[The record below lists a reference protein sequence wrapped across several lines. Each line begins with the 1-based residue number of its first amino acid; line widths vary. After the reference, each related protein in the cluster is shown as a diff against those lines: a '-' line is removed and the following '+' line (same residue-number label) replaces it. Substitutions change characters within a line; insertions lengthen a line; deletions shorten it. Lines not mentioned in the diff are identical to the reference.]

1 MKNLTEEQGDKLL
14 KFARAA
20 INSQFCGDGKV
31 QQMSDITEP
40 LFLKN
45 RGTFVTL
52 KLKNQLRGCIG
63 NIEPVKSIQ
72 DGISDNAI
80 NAAFS
85 DHRFSPLSKEE
96 FGDVHISISVLSHAR
111 KLSYD
116 DYNDLLEKLRPYQD
130 GVILRKGPAGATFLP
145 QVWEQLPE
153 KEQFLSHLCLK
164 AGLSASCWR
173 DTDLEILVYQVQ
185 SFEEDRR

>member
-1 MKNLTEEQGDKLL
+1 MENLTKEQGAKLL
-14 KFARAA
+14 TFARAA
-20 INSQFCGDGKV
+20 IKSRFSSDGKV
-31 QQMSDITEP
+31 QQTADMTEP

-72 DGISDNAI
+72 DGVTDNAM

-96 FGDVHISISVLSHAR
+96 FGDVHISISILSDAK
-111 KLSYD
+111 KLTYV
-116 DYNDLLEKLRPYQD
+116 DYNDLLEKLCPYQD
-130 GVILRKGPAGATFLP
+130 GVILRKGRAGATFLP

-185 SFEEDRR
+185 NFEEDRK